1 MLRFFPVKS
10 ARAAVEPLPSNSDN
24 RNRREEIQVTRVP
37 DAPKVGSFRGQTM
50 KREA

>member
-10 ARAAVEPLPSNSDN
+10 VRATVEPLPSNSD
-24 RNRREEIQVTRVP
+24 NRREEIQVTRVP
-37 DAPKVGSFRGQTM
+37 DAPKVGSLRGQMM